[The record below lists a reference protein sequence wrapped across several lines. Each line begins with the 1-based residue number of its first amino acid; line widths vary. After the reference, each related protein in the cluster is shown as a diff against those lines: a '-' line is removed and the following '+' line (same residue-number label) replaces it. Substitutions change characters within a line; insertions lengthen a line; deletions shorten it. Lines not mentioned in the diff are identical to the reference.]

1 MYHLNL
7 SCLWIIKFKIGTEG
21 ALLEWEKVRKEGE
34 PNTPLVVFPLGIEP
48 SKPRALWDG
57 RYVNEFAEPSP
68 FQWIMLPRWQKYLG
82 KEYDC
87 ISSK

>member
-1 MYHLNL
+1 MGE
-7 SCLWIIKFKIGTEG
+7 SKKG
-21 ALLEWEKVRKEGE
+21 RE

-57 RYVNEFAEPSP
+57 RYVNEFAKPSP

-82 KEYDC
+82 KEY
-87 ISSK
+87 